1 LRRQLQHVERGLR
14 AFRLKPLV
22 DRNELSPQLII
33 QIAFPGPLAGL
44 VSVLGMLAA
53 FSWIVWR
60 FGPALLRIAGF
71 CSLWVAWACGSQGG
85 YGYCAA
91 LSVLGAV
98 LWVAGTVWYAKRRGR
113 WPSPLSER
121 LLPRVL
127 GRRSPLAPAEPQGD
141 RVVVPLRRS

>member
-1 LRRQLQHVERGLR
+1 MRRQLQHVERGLQ

-22 DRNELSPQLII
+22 DGNELSPQLII

-127 GRRSPLAPAEPQGD
+127 GRRSPLAPAKPQGD

>member
-1 LRRQLQHVERGLR
+1 
-14 AFRLKPLV
+14 
-22 DRNELSPQLII
+22 
-33 QIAFPGPLAGL
+33 
-44 VSVLGMLAA
+44 MLAA

-85 YGYCAA
+85 YGYFAT

-98 LWVAGTVWYAKRRGR
+98 LWAVGTVWYTRRRGR

-127 GRRSPLAPAEPQGD
+127 GSRSSGAGAGPKAEQPYACGHA
-141 RVVVPLRRS
+141 